1 MRFAFGIKILHGV
14 AGSFGVVGERFTDV
28 FAADLRIGNRTT
40 GKHHAVVAILSIGF
54 VGDLPAVGFIRH
66 EGSDHQPFAGGFLY
80 DERKNQLC
88 FGDALFGGYPCHLY
102 TRKDVGVG
110 DSAGSGILAG
120 HAQRFSDVQ
129 GNDIVS
135 GICEVNNIAHEGKEV
150 FHPQEDDKQ
159 GEIKKR
165 EGLSSEVRPA
175 A

>member
-14 AGSFGVVGERFTDV
+14 AGGFRVVGEVFSDV
-28 FAADLRIGNRTT
+28 FFAITDESRLS
-40 GKHHAVVAILSIGF
+40 GKHHAMVALLSIGF
-54 VGDLPAVGFIRH
+54 FCFFPAIGFIRH

-80 DERKNQLC
+80 DERKNQVC
-88 FGDALFGGYPCHLY
+88 FGDALLGGYPCHLDA
-102 TRKDVGVG
+102 REDVGIG
-110 DSAGSGILAG
+110 NCAGSGLLAS
-120 HAQRFSDVQ
+120 HVQRFSDVQ
-129 GNDIVS
+129 GNDIVF

-150 FHPQEDDKQ
+150 FRPQEDAKQ